1 MDIIEFTV
9 YITMSD
15 ELDASIVMVQTFEV
29 EL

>member
-1 MDIIEFTV
+1 MDVIEFTV

-15 ELDASIVMVQTFEV
+15 ETVASITMVKIFEV